1 MNSKSLII
9 ILLLIFIALIS
20 IDILT
25 GIWFWN
31 RANLSFN
38 PENFNNIATPILALI
53 AIVIYGLA
61 LFTSIKQ
68 NRIIFG
74 QTIQPYFLEE
84 INKLK
89 KKAKEKRFDSNKV
102 IKGENVNL
110 LNFTTHL
117 SSTIVNLTRN
127 VDFLNDYRDFE
138 NGIERDLEYFKE
150 RSYFELL
157 MFIYEFTVG
166 LEIKFIFI
174 EIKEL
179 VQEINSS
186 KLLEDNKR
194 TLRKKIKK
202 ELNIREYIAFIE
214 FYNDSSG
221 RFAPLLP
228 MIFEGVLRGNNKVI
242 FKSISDT
249 SLKEPYYWYKENLN

>member
-1 MNSKSLII
+1 M
-9 ILLLIFIALIS
+9 
-20 IDILT
+20 
-25 GIWFWN
+25 
-31 RANLSFN
+31 
-38 PENFNNIATPILALI
+38 
-53 AIVIYGLA
+53 
-61 LFTSIKQ
+61 
-68 NRIIFG
+68 
-74 QTIQPYFLEE
+74 
-84 INKLK
+84 
-89 KKAKEKRFDSNKV
+89 
-102 IKGENVNL
+102 
-110 LNFTTHL
+110 NFTTHL

-179 VQEINSS
+179 VKEINSS